1 MNQPDRSREIL
12 AEALLLAVV
21 LIWASNFPIAKYAIS
36 RLDIFLFNGIR
47 FVVAGLMLTMIFRAR
62 FTWTPI
68 EKTDWPKLLR
78 AGLVANVLYQV
89 AFIVGLSMTTA
100 GNSAVLLAT
109 APLWT
114 VFLNA
119 RIHRERIRPLIWVGM
134 LVSLFGV
141 VMIII
146 GSGKKLEFGGTE
158 LFGDLISLT
167 AAFLW
172 GLNTNLQKPL
182 LARYATLQISLVMIS
197 VGAVVLTALAIPAAL
212 ALDWGSVHWT
222 YYAAAIVSGALSIAL
237 ANIFWSF
244 GVKRLGPRKTGN
256 FSNLVPVLA
265 LVIAYFTLHEELFLI
280 QFIGAA
286 VTIAG
291 VWVARR

>member
-1 MNQPDRSREIL
+1 MSQPDRSREII
-12 AEALLLAVV
+12 AEVLLLAVV

-36 RLDIFLFNGIR
+36 RLDVFVFNGIR
-47 FVVAGLMLTMIFRAR
+47 YIVAALVLALIFRLR

-68 EKTDWPKLLR
+68 QKDDWPKLLR
-78 AGLVANVLYQV
+78 AGLVANVFYQV
-89 AFIVGLSMTTA
+89 AFIVGLSLTTA

-119 RIHRERIRPLIWVGM
+119 RIHRERIGPLIWTGM
-134 LVSLFGV
+134 VASLIGV

-158 LFGDLISLT
+158 LFGDVISLA

-182 LARYATLQISLVMIS
+182 LTRYSTLQISLVMIL
-197 VGAVVLTALAIPAAL
+197 VGAVVLSAIAVPAAL
-212 ALDWGSVHWT
+212 TLDWGSVHWT
-222 YYAAAIVSGALSIAL
+222 YYAAAIVSGALSSAI

-265 LVIAYFTLHEELFLI
+265 LAISYFTLHEELFLI

>member
-1 MNQPDRSREIL
+1 MTQPDRSREIV
-12 AEALLLAVV
+12 AEVLLLAVV
-21 LIWASNFPIAKYAIS
+21 IIWASNFPIAKFAIS

-47 FVVAGLMLTMIFRAR
+47 YVVAALMLAIIFRAR
-62 FTWTPI
+62 FPWTPI
-68 EKTDWPKLLR
+68 QKTDWPKLLR
-78 AGLVANVLYQV
+78 AGFVANVLYQV

-119 RIHRERIRPLIWVGM
+119 RIHREKIGPLIWAGM
-134 LVSLFGV
+134 VVSLIGV

-158 LFGDLISLT
+158 LFGDLISLA

-182 LARYATLQISLVMIS
+182 LARYATLQISLVMIL
-197 VGAVVLTALAIPAAL
+197 VGAVVLAVIAIPAAL

-222 YYAAAIVSGALSIAL
+222 YYASAIVSGALSIAI

-280 QFIGAA
+280 QFIGAG
-286 VTIAG
+286 VTLGG
-291 VWVARR
+291 VWLARR

>member
-280 QFIGAA
+280 QFIGVA
-286 VTIAG
+286 VTLAG

>member
-12 AEALLLAVV
+12 AEVLLLSVV

-36 RLDIFLFNGIR
+36 RLDIFVFNGIR
-47 FVVAGLMLTMIFRAR
+47 YIVAALLLAIIFRAR
-62 FTWTPI
+62 FPWTPI
-68 EKTDWPKLLR
+68 EKADWPKLLR
-78 AGLVANVLYQV
+78 AGFVANVLYQV

-114 VFLNA
+114 VFLHA
-119 RIHRERIRPLIWVGM
+119 RLHREKIAPFIWAGM
-134 LVSLFGV
+134 VVSLMGV

-146 GSGKKLEFGGTE
+146 GSGKKLEFGGTD
-158 LFGDLISLT
+158 LFGDLISLA

-182 LARYATLQISLVMIS
+182 LARYSTLQIALVMIL
-197 VGAVVLTALAIPAAL
+197 VGSVVLTAIAVPAAFSM
-212 ALDWGSVHWT
+212 DWGSVHWT

-265 LVIAYFTLHEELFLI
+265 LVIAHFTLHEELFLI

>member
-47 FVVAGLMLTMIFRAR
+47 FVVAGLMLTVIFRAR

-280 QFIGAA
+280 QFIGVA
-286 VTIAG
+286 VTLAG

>member
-12 AEALLLAVV
+12 AEALLFAVV

-47 FVVAGLMLTMIFRAR
+47 FVVAGLMLAMIFRAR

-78 AGLVANVLYQV
+78 AGLVGNVLYQV

-119 RIHRERIRPLIWVGM
+119 RIHREKIGPLIWAGM
-134 LVSLFGV
+134 VVSLVGV

-146 GSGKKLEFGGTE
+146 GSGKKLEFGRAE
-158 LFGDLISLT
+158 LFGDLISLA

-182 LARYATLQISLVMIS
+182 LSHYATLQISLVMIL
-197 VGAVVLTALAIPAAL
+197 VGAVVLGVIAIPAAL

-222 YYAAAIVSGALSIAL
+222 YYAAAIVSGALSIAI
-237 ANIFWSF
+237 ANMFWSF

-265 LVIAYFTLHEELFLI
+265 LVIAYFTLHEELFLV
-280 QFIGAA
+280 QFVGAA
-286 VTIAG
+286 VTLAG